1 MTWSHFVVISTICE
15 PSVADTVV
23 GHYGGHFSAVWCRK
37 GRLCDTG
44 RMKIDVTHTRA
55 GFVLANTRPQAVEGL
70 EGLVLLLT
78 DELQPLWR
86 ATETELRQ
94 QGVEPP
100 FWAFA
105 WLGGQAVSRWVVE
118 NPQAVAGRTVLDF
131 GCGCGM
137 SGIVALRAG
146 ARVTVGVDIDE
157 VACVAAALNSQ
168 LNEVALQVVREDLVG
183 RCDLRWPAQGEEV
196 ESLLA
201 PHREVRLPDVI
212 LAGDVFYDA
221 QMAARVLPWLQSLAN
236 LGVLVVLGDPGRK
249 YLQTAQM
256 QLLAEYRLR
265 TTTEIEREE
274 YMVAAVWRLMPESG
288 R

>member
-1 MTWSHFVVISTICE
+1 M
-15 PSVADTVV
+15 
-23 GHYGGHFSAVWCRK
+23 RK
-37 GRLCDTG
+37 QAS
-44 RMKIDVTHTRA
+44 MKIDATHART
-55 GFVLANTRPQAVEGL
+55 GFVLANTTPQSVEGL
-70 EGLVLLLT
+70 GDIVLLLA

-105 WLGGQAVSRWVVE
+105 WLGGQAVSRWVID
-118 NPQAVAGRTVLDF
+118 NPQAVAGRAVLDF
-131 GCGCGM
+131 ACGCGM

-146 ARVTVGVDIDE
+146 AGVTVGVDIDE

-168 LNEVALQVVREDLVG
+168 GNGVALHVVCEDIVG
-183 RCDLRWPAQGEEV
+183 RYDLRWPTPGEAV
-196 ESLLA
+196 ETLL
-201 PHREVRLPDVI
+201 PREPEGRLPDVI
-212 LAGDVFYDA
+212 LAGDVCYDA
-221 QMAARVLPWLQSLAN
+221 RLAARVLPWLQSLAN
-236 LGVLVVLGDPGRK
+236 LGVVVVLGDPGRK

-274 YMVAAVWRLMPESG
+274 YMLAAVWRLLPAG
-288 R
+288 D